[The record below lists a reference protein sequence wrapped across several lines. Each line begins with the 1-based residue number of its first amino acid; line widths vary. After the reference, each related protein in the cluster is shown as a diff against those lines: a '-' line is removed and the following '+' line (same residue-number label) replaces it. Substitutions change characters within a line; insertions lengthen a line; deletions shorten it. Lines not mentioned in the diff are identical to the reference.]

1 MRNIIRRVKENCKNI
16 GMKTQVSAY
25 VLVVAFLPF
34 ILIILYLWQYCSS
47 VFSDTILKSSL
58 ESYKT
63 KVKQVENYSE
73 NFLELYDKVL
83 WDPALLSCIKN
94 DKNPSLTSYWLN
106 RMMEKYMAGFHSD
119 LVGVYIL
126 TKDKK
131 EYLFNYWPDEYHI
144 SIRGEARKKY
154 GEIRRIAENAYEGSG
169 IYTEVCTY
177 QGIDCTAVSR
187 LIGDGGTEKYGNMVF
202 LFKNETLKEMIQ
214 QISEENLP
222 WGFCMEAGSNVL
234 CMSGNYQHLS
244 EGSRMEES
252 VIDRVGWKFTCVVNA
267 AQMSQDAFGKF
278 GLVLIFTIAAYIL
291 VLIFIS
297 KVVNRQLHILHTLQ
311 KEMERVS
318 REGTYQ
324 VIETPRERDVTSLFN
339 GYNLMVSKISSQE
352 RIIRQQNEKN
362 IESVNKQK
370 IAELKAMELEINPHY
385 LYNTLN
391 TISGTAIEHQDYQV
405 SRMLK
410 AFSSS
415 LVYILRNRYHTVP
428 LHEEIRWLKDYLIL
442 QKERFQGIFDYE
454 IDVDP
459 ALENAGIYKLLI
471 QPFVENAILHGFS
484 KKEEGGLLTILFNG
498 IGDGIEILI
507 LDNGKGIP
515 EQELC
520 EIQKVLE
527 NPMEDRDAGLGILN
541 SCRRMQGYYG
551 KSYSISI
558 ESRIGEGTTVR
569 IWLPVIRKDEGHESH
584 NR

>member
-1 MRNIIRRVKENCKNI
+1 MRDIIRRVKENCKNI

-83 WDPALLSCIKN
+83 WDSALTTCIRN
-94 DKNPSLTSYWLN
+94 DKNPSLTSYWLD
-106 RMMEKYMAGFHSD
+106 RMMDKYMAGFHSD

-131 EYLFNYWPDEYHI
+131 EYLFNYWPEEYHI
-144 SIRGEARKKY
+144 SIRGEAREKY
-154 GEIRRIAENAYEGSG
+154 REIRRIAENAHEGKG
-169 IYTEVCTY
+169 FYTEVCAY
-177 QGIDCTAVSR
+177 QDIDCTAVAR
-187 LIGDGGTEKYGNMVF
+187 IIGEGGPEKYGSMVF
-202 LFKNETLKEMIQ
+202 LFKNETLKDMIW

-222 WGFCMEAGSNVL
+222 WGFRMEAEGNVL
-234 CMSGNYQHLS
+234 CMSENYQQLS
-244 EGSRMEES
+244 GNSRMEEA
-252 VIDRVGWKFTCVVNA
+252 VIDRLGWRFTCVVNA
-267 AQMSQDAFGKF
+267 ARMSQDAFGKF
-278 GLVLIFTIAAYIL
+278 GMVLIFTIAAYIL
-291 VLIFIS
+291 VMFFIS
-297 KVVNRQLHILHTLQ
+297 KVVNRQLHILHRLQ
-311 KEMERVS
+311 NEMERVS

-324 VIETPRERDVTSLFN
+324 IIETPRERDVSSLFN

-352 RIIRQQNEKN
+352 GIIRRQNEKN

-370 IAELKAMELEINPHY
+370 VAELKAMELEINPHY

-391 TISGTAIEHQDYQV
+391 TINGVAIEHQDFQV

-415 LVYILRNRYHTVP
+415 LVYILRNRYQAVP
-428 LHEEIRWLKDYLIL
+428 LQEENRWLNDYLML

-459 ALENAGIYKLLI
+459 DLDGAMIYKLLL

-484 KKEEGGLLTILFNG
+484 QKAEGGLLTILFNRMENN
-498 IGDGIEILI
+498 IEILI

-515 EQELC
+515 AKELE

-527 NPMEDRDAGLGILN
+527 NPMEDRDAGLGIIN

-551 KSYSISI
+551 DRYSLSI
-558 ESRIGEGTTVR
+558 ESTAGEGTVVK
-569 IWLPVIRKDEGHESH
+569 ILLPIIRKDEGHESH